1 MAIVGHFANLAVAQ
15 TLTQSKL
22 LAGLIQETIEDGHL
36 AGILPGM
43 QISGLDVTYRRT
55 GTPLAGAFFDIHEQ
69 IPWSAGNSPT
79 SVTVALKRILRQDIL
94 DDFIA
99 LNYNS
104 VNDYKAI
111 MVSEMRFGVM
121 RTAEDKFIYG
131 NATSNA
137 KEFDGL
143 HALVPSGNI
152 ISMGGGTTGAALTL
166 AKFRQLV
173 DTVRPK
179 PTFLLVN
186 RDWSRQLDDVLE
198 TGIVGASNIVMGGH
212 AQLSR
217 DQLGEQQM
225 RFRGIPIIKSD
236 FVTKTETL
244 AGGAFSSKT
253 GSDTTS
259 IFAVRTGAV
268 EEGGL
273 EMVLGSGSGTGPQLF
288 SMREF
293 EALEDYDGGGVR
305 LRAYLA
311 LALGSTKALAR
322 IDGITDVPILR

>member
-1 MAIVGHFANLAVAQ
+1 MAIVGHFSSLAAAQ

-36 AGILPGM
+36 AGVLPGM

-55 GTPLAGAFFDIHEQ
+55 GTPLSGAFFDIHEQ

-104 VNDYKAI
+104 INDYKAI

-131 NATSNA
+131 NATTNA

-143 HALVPSGNI
+143 HALVPSANFINAG
-152 ISMGGGTTGAALTL
+152 SSATGAALTL
-166 AKFRQLV
+166 AKLRQLV

-198 TGIVGASNIVMGGH
+198 TGVVGASNIVMGGL

-217 DQLGEQQM
+217 DSLGDQQM
-225 RFRGIPIIKSD
+225 RFRGVPIIKSD
-236 FVTKTETL
+236 FITLTETISGDDFS
-244 AGGAFSSKT
+244 AKTGGA
-253 GSDTTS
+253 TTS

-273 EMVLGSGSGTGPQLF
+273 EMVLGSGSGSGPQLF

-293 EALEDYDGGGVR
+293 DALEDYDGGGVR

-322 IDGITDVPILR
+322 IDGITDVPITR